1 MPKPEKTPL
10 NISINKRNF
19 DLLEKQQKFFPLL
32 TKGDLVNSILD
43 IYFKGSGTWCPKK
56 IDEDTKANET
66 SIDIE
71 REIRDFKTL
80 QDTLKETLDK
90 PSLREGDKPSKKFK
104 KERQTRRSYK

>member
-1 MPKPEKTPL
+1 MPRPEKTPL

-43 IYFKGSGTWCPKK
+43 IYFKGSGSWCPKK
-56 IDEDTKANET
+56 IDEDTKANEK

-71 REIRDFKTL
+71 QEIEDFKTL
-80 QDTLKETLDK
+80 QKTIKETLDK
-90 PSLREGDKPSKKFK
+90 PSKKTK
-104 KERQTRRSYK
+104 KGKEKQTRRSYK